1 MKAIRIVLAL
11 LIFAAALPMV
21 SEARMTSC
29 HSSVQDHDPGPIS
42 GGGGSGGGSG
52 C

>member
-1 MKAIRIVLAL
+1 MKALRIVLAL
-11 LIFAAALPMV
+11 LIFAAAFPMV

-29 HSSVQDHDPGPIS
+29 HNSIQDHDPSPIGGGSS
-42 GGGGSGGGSG
+42 GGGG

>member
-29 HSSVQDHDPGPIS
+29 SIQDHDPSPIG
-42 GGGGSGGGSG
+42 GGGGSGGSG

>member
-11 LIFAAALPMV
+11 LIFAAAFPMV

-29 HSSVQDHDPGPIS
+29 HSSVQDHDPAPIS
-42 GGGGSGGGSG
+42 GGGSSGGSG

>member
-11 LIFAAALPMV
+11 LIFAAALPLV
-21 SEARMTSC
+21 SETRMAAC

-42 GGGGSGGGSG
+42 GGGSGGGGG

>member
-11 LIFAAALPMV
+11 LIFATALPLV

-29 HSSVQDHDPGPIS
+29 RSSVQDHDPGPIS
-42 GGGGSGGGSG
+42 GGGSSGGGG

>member
-21 SEARMTSC
+21 AEARMTSC

-42 GGGGSGGGSG
+42 GGGSSGGSG

>member
-11 LIFAAALPMV
+11 LIFAAAFPMV
-21 SEARMTSC
+21 SEARITSC
-29 HSSVQDHDPGPIS
+29 YNSSVQDHDPSPIGGGGSS
-42 GGGGSGGGSG
+42 GGGG

>member
-29 HSSVQDHDPGPIS
+29 HSSVQDHDPSPIGGGGSS
-42 GGGGSGGGSG
+42 GGGG

>member
-11 LIFAAALPMV
+11 LILAAAFPLV

-29 HSSVQDHDPGPIS
+29 RGSVQDHDPGPIS
-42 GGGGSGGGSG
+42 GGGSSGG